1 MFVSR
6 APFTRTAGGTNRR
19 GAKALQGRSRPTL
32 LPLLLKT
39 EEGHEEDVD
48 RSRARW
54 EPSSHSGSNRPR
66 DGSTLIFRRILVP
79 VDFTGKTLRVVRSA
93 GRLAEALGGGI
104 TLLHVIERI
113 DDDSPALRKFY
124 AGLETEA
131 RRKLRP
137 LAEELA
143 GKKVAVHAEIA
154 YGNRVAEILR
164 FAQENG
170 TDLIVMSSHRLPL
183 RRPTVES
190 WGTISYKVGIL
201 SRCPVLLVK

>member
-1 MFVSR
+1 MSF
-6 APFTRTAGGTNRR
+6 
-19 GAKALQGRSRPTL
+19 
-32 LPLLLKT
+32 
-39 EEGHEEDVD
+39 H
-48 RSRARW
+48 
-54 EPSSHSGSNRPR
+54 
-66 DGSTLIFRRILVP
+66 RILVP
-79 VDFTGKTLRVVRSA
+79 VDFTGRTLRAVRSA
-93 GRLAEALGGGI
+93 GRLAEAVGGKV

-113 DDDSPALRKFY
+113 DDDSPVLRTFY
-124 AGLETEA
+124 AGLEKEA

-143 GKKVAVHAEIA
+143 RKKVSVHAEIA

-164 FAQENG
+164 FAQQNG

-183 RRPTVES
+183 RRPTAES